1 MNFDQIMRITQKKFR
16 LLRKVIKKLGFK
28 LAFWALVK
36 VRLSQN
42 EYVYEIINFPKYEP
56 KN

>member
-1 MNFDQIMRITQKKFR
+1 MRIAQKNFR
-16 LLRKVIKKLGFK
+16 LLKKVIKKLGFK
-28 LAFWALVK
+28 LIFCVLVK

-42 EYVYEIINFPKYEP
+42 EYLYEIINFPKYEP

>member
-1 MNFDQIMRITQKKFR
+1 M
-16 LLRKVIKKLGFK
+16 GFK